1 MWKGHHGLKEKENF
15 KKRDIMKQQ
24 GKSLGKLY
32 IVRNR
37 NKTLPPFEQYIT
49 ESEITKIGRKYI
61 YTPHGQYDSESLVEK
76 SEFSPNKAFKTM
88 QEAVEYL
95 EYPYL
100 EQKIKRKME
109 VWNTGDKLTI
119 HQLREIN
126 KIIEGDTNK

>member
-1 MWKGHHGLKEKENF
+1 MKEQKL
-15 KKRDIMKQQ
+15 
-24 GKSLGKLY
+24 LGKIY
-32 IVRNR
+32 IVKNKNR
-37 NKTLPPFEQYIT
+37 TSPPFEQHIS

-61 YTPHGQYDSESLVEK
+61 YTAHGQYDSESLVEK

-88 QEAVEYL
+88 QEAVDYL

-100 EQKIKRKME
+100 EQKIKRKMD